1 MQQDMQGDMPRE
13 LTQFLNR
20 EKIDPEIA
28 ERLKSCLD
36 DVFVSSSIRYFQT
49 RKVSFIAGAAA
60 EPLIIRISGFGESF
74 QARQLSC
81 CNIDNP
87 EDLEVIIDSCEMLFL
102 SAKDPG
108 ILYLKG
114 GMCSVS
120 GPKRSDLAKELD
132 RPARVLEELPRRD
145 PDVVKIGERTFRQ
158 TGTIFIQ
165 SSFFLA
171 ILDDQPGAA
180 GR

>member
-1 MQQDMQGDMPRE
+1 MQGDMQGE
-13 LTQFLNR
+13 LAQFLNR

-28 ERLKSCLD
+28 GRLKSCLD
-36 DVFVSSSIRYFQT
+36 DVFIFSPIRYFQT
-49 RKVSFIAGAAA
+49 RKASFIAGASS
-60 EPLIIRISGFGESF
+60 EPLTIRISGFGEPF
-74 QARQLSC
+74 QSRQLSC

-132 RPARVLEELPRRD
+132 SSARVLEELPRRD

-158 TGTIFIQ
+158 TGTISIQ
-165 SSFFLA
+165 SSFFLV
-171 ILDDQPGAA
+171 ILDGQPGAA